1 MILAIIEQKSSDFD
15 IKTSADQFYAIKHNS

>member
-15 IKTSADQFYAIKHNS
+15 IKTPADQFYAIKHNS

>member
-15 IKTSADQFYAIKHNS
+15 IKTPADQFYVIKHNS